1 MDISGLWYNELNS
14 TMELAVNGKQLK
26 GRYISAVGQAQG
38 PYELTGFLDV
48 DDATPTLGW
57 VVVWKNA
64 RAYAP
69 SVTAWTGQAQ
79 TILGEELIDTTWLLT
94 RSTAVQEDWE
104 ATVIGKDLFRRTK
117 ASPDDVQRVKTLRGI
132 RAPLGG

>member
-1 MDISGLWYNELNS
+1 MDVSGLWYNELNS
-14 TMELAVNGKQLK
+14 TMELAVNGKQLT
-26 GRYISAVGQAQG
+26 GRYVSAVGQAQG

-48 DDATPTLGW
+48 DDASPTLGW

-64 RAYAP
+64 RAYAQ

-79 TILGEELIDTTWLLT
+79 TAGGEELIDTTWLLT

-104 ATVIGKDLFRRTK
+104 STMIGKDLFRRVRASAEEVHK
-117 ASPDDVQRVKTLRGI
+117 AKALRGI
-132 RAPLGG
+132 RSGAGE